1 MGRRDHNSRSEQPTW
16 GIHLVAGLGSQTPSS
31 DEMSVAIANRQH
43 VRKINLRLLKKITN
57 ALLTELEIKKAEI
70 GICLVAAP
78 EMTRLNE
85 TFLKHKGSTDVIAFD
100 YHTEGRAGS
109 PLPAARSG
117 ALRRARPTLH
127 GEIFV
132 CVDEAVL
139 QARKFSTSWQSEV
152 VRYLVHGVLHLLG
165 FDDSSAGA
173 RRKMKREEN
182 RRLREMT
189 RRFPLSKL

>member
-1 MGRRDHNSRSEQPTW
+1 MN
-16 GIHLVAGLGSQTPSS
+16 VA
-31 DEMSVAIANRQH
+31 VASHQH
-43 VRKINLRLLKKITN
+43 TRKINLRLLEKITRT
-57 ALLTELEIKKAEI
+57 LLAELELEKAEI

-109 PLPAARSG
+109 PLPAAKSG
-117 ALRRARPTLH
+117 ALRRARPALQ

-139 QARKFSTSWQSEV
+139 QARKFDTSWQSEV
-152 VRYLVHGVLHLLG
+152 VRYIVHGVLHLLG
-165 FDDSSAGA
+165 FDDSSAGV
-173 RRKMKREEN
+173 RCKMKREEN
-182 RRLREMT
+182 RRLREIT
-189 RRFPLSKL
+189 HRFPLSKL